1 MALLTKLYGKNKN
14 YFLPLNKKNKLN
26 IKKNNTLPLPHTIG

>member
-26 IKKNNTLPLPHTIG
+26 IKKDNTLQLPRTIG